1 MRFLSFV
8 FALVFTLVL
17 ALAAPAKAEERI
29 ISFISA
35 VTVNADAS
43 LDVTETIT
51 VNAEGGQIRRGIYR
65 DFPTLYTSRNGTRV
79 RAGFEVSGVKR
90 DGDSEPY
97 AIESISN
104 GKRVLIGDTDVF
116 LDYGQ
121 HVYEIAYSTTRQLGF
136 FADYDE
142 LYWNV
147 TGTDWDFAI
156 DEVRVNVRLPPGAK
170 IRQHAEYTGPQGA
183 LGKDARVLNDE
194 GGQYAAETTSR
205 LAPREGLTIAV
216 AWQKGVVTPPSDSD
230 KWSWWFSDNAGIMML
245 LLSLIL
251 SGGFYF
257 HAWDRA
263 GRDPPK
269 GTIIPI
275 FTPPQGLGPAGV
287 RYVTKYG
294 ADNKG
299 FAAAIVSL
307 AVKGYLKISDDGG
320 EFSVTKLG
328 GGGIPGQALSAA
340 EAALHKALPGG
351 TTVLQQANHQS
362 VGAAKSALES
372 ALQREYDGSVFVR
385 NIGWFVMGLAI
396 SVAGLG
402 LAALML
408 PAEDGFA
415 GLFAVGW
422 AGIWWGVVLTVAW
435 GAVKG
440 LAIGRGIV
448 KKVSSVGLLLFM
460 IPFFFA
466 GVAGPVVIFSGA
478 GSLPLYMLVATAIVL
493 AIMNLVFFYLLRA
506 PTVPGRKLLD
516 QIEGFR
522 MYLATAEEDRLN
534 TLHPPEKTP
543 ELFERYLPY
552 ALALDCENE
561 WNAKFAAVLAAAA
574 AAGATAP
581 LWYSGSNW
589 DAGRSGGFTDSL
601 GSSLASSVASAS
613 TAPGSSSGSGGGGS
627 SGGGGGGGGGGG
639 W

>member
-8 FALVFTLVL
+8 AALVAALVL
-17 ALAAPAKAEERI
+17 ALAEPAGAEERI
-29 ISFISA
+29 TSFISA

-43 LDVTETIT
+43 LDVTETIA
-51 VNAEGGQIRRGIYR
+51 VNAEGDQIRRGIYR
-65 DFPTLYTSRNGTRV
+65 DFPAIYTNRNGTRV
-79 RAGFEVSGVKR
+79 RAGFQVLGVKR
-90 DGDSEPY
+90 DGGSEPY

-104 GKRVLIGDTDVF
+104 GKRLRIGDNDVL

-121 HVYEIAYSTTRQLGF
+121 HVYQITYNTTRQLGF
-136 FADYDE
+136 FPDYDE

-147 TGTDWDFAI
+147 TGNDWDFAI
-156 DEVRVNVRLPPGAK
+156 DKVHVSVRLPPGAT

-183 LGKDARVLNDE
+183 QGKDARVLNAD
-194 GGQYAAETTSR
+194 GGLYTVETTR
-205 LAPREGLTIAV
+205 GLAPREGLTIAL
-216 AWQKGVVTPPSDSD
+216 AWQKGVVTPPSNSD
-230 KWSWWFSDNAGIMML
+230 EWSWWLSDNAGIMAL
-245 LLSLIL
+245 LLSLVA

-257 HAWDRA
+257 YAWERV

-287 RYVTKYG
+287 RYVSKYG
-294 ADNKG
+294 SDNKG

-307 AVKGYLKISDDGG
+307 AVKGYLKISDDRG

-328 GGGIPGQALSAA
+328 ASGKPGQALSTA
-340 EAALHKALPGG
+340 ETALHKALPGG
-351 TTVLQQANHQS
+351 TTVLKQANHQS
-362 VGAAKSALES
+362 VSAAKSALES
-372 ALQREYDGSVFVR
+372 ALKREYDGSVFVR
-385 NIGWFVMGLAI
+385 NIGWFVKGLAI
-396 SVAGLG
+396 SIAGLV

-408 PAEDGFA
+408 PAEDGFV

-422 AGIWWGVVLTVAW
+422 AGIWWSVVLAVAW
-435 GAVKG
+435 RAVKG
-440 LAIGRGIV
+440 LTIGRGIV

-460 IPFFFA
+460 IPFFIA
-466 GVAGPVVIFSGA
+466 GIAGPVLIFSGA
-478 GSLPLYMLVATAIVL
+478 GSPPLYMLVATAIVL
-493 AIMNLVFFYLLRA
+493 AIMNLVFFHLLRA

-534 TLHPPEKTP
+534 VLHPPEKTP

-561 WNAKFAAVLAAAA
+561 WNSKFAAVLAAAA
-574 AAGATAP
+574 AAGAAAP
-581 LWYSGSNW
+581 AWYAGSNW
-589 DAGRSGGFTDSL
+589 DAGRSGRFTDSL
-601 GSSLASSVASAS
+601 GGSLASSVASAS